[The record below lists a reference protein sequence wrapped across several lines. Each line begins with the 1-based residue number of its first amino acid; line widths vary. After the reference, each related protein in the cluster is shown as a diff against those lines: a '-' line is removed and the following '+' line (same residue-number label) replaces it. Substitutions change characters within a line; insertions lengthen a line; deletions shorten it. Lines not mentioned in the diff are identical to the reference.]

1 MPDSGKR
8 GISTFIVPT
17 KTPGYLVTRI
27 EDKMGQRASDTCQI
41 VPEDV
46 AVPLEKRLGE
56 EGEGYQIALANLES
70 GRIGIASQAVGLAR
84 SAFDAALAYAKE
96 RKTFSKAIIDHQAVG
111 FRLADMATE
120 IESARQLVRHASALH
135 DAGRPCLVEAS
146 MAKKTS
152 IDMAEKVC
160 SDALQTLGGNGYLED
175 YPLERILRD
184 TQVTRTYEGS
194 NDIQRLDQP
203 SFSAGGIRK
212 GSGDQAFKPQTLH
225 DHCGRAVL

>member
-46 AVPLEKRLGE
+46 AVPLENRLGE

-135 DAGRPCLVEAS
+135 DARA
-146 MAKKTS
+146 
-152 IDMAEKVC
+152 
-160 SDALQTLGGNGYLED
+160 ALSGGSANGENN
-175 YPLERILRD
+175 RNRH
-184 TQVTRTYEGS
+184 
-194 NDIQRLDQP
+194 
-203 SFSAGGIRK
+203 GGK
-212 GSGDQAFKPQTLH
+212 GVFGCATNARREWVS
-225 DHCGRAVL
+225 

>member
-41 VPEDV
+41 VPENV
-46 AVPLEKRLGE
+46 AVPLENRLGE
-56 EGEGYQIALANLES
+56 EGDGYQIALANLVS
-70 GRIGIASQAVGLAR
+70 GRIGTASQAVGLAR

-96 RKTFSKAIIDHQAVG
+96 RKTFSNAIIDHQAVG

-120 IESARQLVRHASALH
+120 IESARQLVRHTSALH

-146 MAKKTS
+146 MAKKPQSTWRKRCVR
-152 IDMAEKVC
+152 MRYK
-160 SDALQTLGGNGYLED
+160 
-175 YPLERILRD
+175 R
-184 TQVTRTYEGS
+184 
-194 NDIQRLDQP
+194 
-203 SFSAGGIRK
+203 SAGMGILKTIHWNASCATRRLRGLMK
-212 GSGDQAFKPQTLH
+212 DRTTSKDWIS
-225 DHCGRAVL
+225 RALAREG